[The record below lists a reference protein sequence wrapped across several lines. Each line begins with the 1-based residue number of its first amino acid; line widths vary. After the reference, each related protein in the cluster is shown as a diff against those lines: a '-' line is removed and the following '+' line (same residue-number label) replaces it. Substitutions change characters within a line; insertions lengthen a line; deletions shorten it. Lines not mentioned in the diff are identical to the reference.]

1 MAGNAANPVQMIQAL
16 LRDKRFAE
24 AESTAA
30 KLARRHPGPQTAVIE
45 AQVMAQTRGAE
56 VAVTALQGAALKFP
70 ASPEV
75 QNALAQVYNSAK
87 RFDEAATAFA
97 RLIKMRPTDGN
108 LLFAQA
114 MALGQGSNPQAAL
127 PIFEKLLQARPDMVE
142 LHYNHG
148 LVLKASGRMEDAE
161 RAYRE
166 AIRLDPDLLPAWLN
180 LGNLLINL
188 GRVAE
193 AFEMFQTRFE
203 KRRARGIAEGDP
215 ELSTTSAAK
224 LRHDLEQLRHLDG
237 LGKLDAADRGLIGAY
252 SDVLAEIEASP
263 EDRVPLT
270 RSQLER
276 MDGSYQRI
284 LRLEP
289 GERMD
294 GDVVNPDL
302 DRAAIEREYHGE
314 GQEIAIVDNVLT
326 APTLERLRSFLN
338 DSSVWHQ
345 WRFARDNGYLGARMA
360 DGFSCPLIVQ
370 IAEAFR
376 TAFPA
381 IFKHHTLRMVWAFK
395 HSERIEGVPIH
406 ADFAAVNVNLYT
418 TPNEANLDQET
429 GGLLVWPVKAPL
441 EWDFA
446 HFNSDDTGAM
456 ERLVAESGAPVI
468 RAAHRQNRVV
478 MFNSDYAHQTDEL
491 HFKPGYLNR
500 RINVTMLFGR
510 REDK

>member
-1 MAGNAANPVQMIQAL
+1 MAGNAANPVQMIQTL

-24 AESTAA
+24 AEAA
-30 KLARRHPGPQTAVIE
+30 AANLARQHPGPKTAVLQ
-45 AQVMAQTRGAE
+45 AQVTAQSRGADA
-56 VAVTALQGAALKFP
+56 AVSALHGAALKFP

-75 QNALAQVYNSAK
+75 QTALAQACMSAK
-87 RFDEAATAFA
+87 RFDEAAMAFG
-97 RLIKMRPTDGN
+97 RLVKARPTDGD
-108 LLFAQA
+108 LIYAQA
-114 MALGQGSNPQAAL
+114 MALAQSSTPEAAL
-127 PIFEKLLQARPDMVE
+127 PIFGKLLQARPDMAE

-148 LVLKASGRMEDAE
+148 LALKANGRLDEAE

-166 AIRLDPDLLPAWLN
+166 AVRLDPNLLAAWGN
-180 LGNLLINL
+180 LANLLIDL

-193 AFEMFQTRFE
+193 AFEVFQTRFE
-203 KRRARGIAEGDP
+203 KRRARGISPGDP
-215 ELSTTSAAK
+215 ELATTSAAK

-237 LGKLDAADRGLIGAY
+237 LGKLETADRGLIDAY
-252 SDVLAEIEASP
+252 AEVLAQIETSP
-263 EDRVPLT
+263 EDRVALT
-270 RSQLER
+270 RAQLDR
-276 MDGSYQRI
+276 MGGTYQRI

-289 GERMD
+289 GEQME

-302 DRAAIEREYHGE
+302 DRAAIEAAYHGE
-314 GQEIAIVDNVLT
+314 GQEIAIVDNLLT

-338 DSSVWHQ
+338 DSSIWHQ
-345 WRFARDNGYLGARMA
+345 WRFTNDNGYLGARMA

-370 IAEAFR
+370 IIEELR

-418 TPNEANLDQET
+418 TPNEANLDPET
-429 GGLLVWPVKAPL
+429 GGLLVWPVKAPPD
-441 EWDFA
+441 WDFA
-446 HFNSDDTGAM
+446 RFNSDEGAM
-456 ERLVAESGAPVI
+456 ERLVAESGAPAI
-468 RAAHRQNRVV
+468 RAAHRQNRTVI
-478 MFNSDYAHQTDEL
+478 FNSDYAHKTDEL